1 MELICEII
9 FQGKKEMRTDRV
21 LFSLVSGSNTSRFP
35 GQGGPVLQLARPEL
49 NTLSLTVPVL
59 SNGAN
64 YNSYRTFGP
73 ANNIPLPAPVPP
85 ATSRPSNPSSS
96 PSSDNNYRPIPNTDI
111 RHFRSPEDHLTSGQR
126 PPPNIQYT
134 QTNNNFK
141 PRPPQTPNPSV
152 SAYNL
157 RQYFNQPPASPNTE
171 LQQQQPPTL
180 TFSTDRAPLAPPNIN
195 LQQQNKVN
203 PLLQSLNQNT
213 QYLNPIFPIGAL
225 GPTSFTN
232 FQHISDVLSNPSGT
246 SAFLSPTTHQQ
257 VPSQTHVVP
266 RGPSLPEINYQNHNQ
281 PEQESYS
288 HPLFEHQNT
297 AIPVVQ
303 YAPSS
308 TDNPN
313 PNQQPSFQ
321 KYVTTLR
328 TLTVSQNSLGFP
340 HDSYDE
346 AHKHEERETR
356 QHLVPLPSPLQ
367 QTEAPQYN
375 EKQQQIQQTWQKLLR
390 EQQQQQQQQQQQKQ
404 QQHKWSPVLEP
415 TETLPPEYN
424 RHRQAPYTDHSQSHN
439 FEEQSSRQQQSA
451 TESPFRP
458 NTSPYGDSGR
468 FVSAAYKDRVRGF
481 PDQYLDLPSTTDS
494 NYNNHHRNNDYVKPT
509 APPLTRQQSIP
520 PNKKLPENSQRN
532 IKRPQNHTPIPQLES
547 STQDHFATEN
557 DGSQP
562 HAVKIQD
569 STHHSDAVSIP
580 HDEYGKVKV
589 QTKYNNGKPHVVDYQ
604 DDLYDGRKPVN
615 YDEKAYYDD
624 DDDEVLEKGN
634 PRLEKPEP
642 KTESDKNE
650 DSQHH
655 NRGIPEGETKPYDG
669 RRQPPYRAGHN
680 NIKLHQNQNRQ
691 PERHKSPEH
700 TYDGSNNRQRQP
712 QSEEYVQPHQSDSYT
727 TETPDRERPYSSNN
741 DQSET
746 TPHTETTTEDRFPH
760 PPPEFYEDLNKYK
773 YIENPFA
780 SFDFDFDAYLN
791 RLRGTPRP
799 TKQQE
804 FSEDQEIKNK
814 ELPKENYYK
823 SESDTVKSTTY
834 QNLVSSTT
842 TGKPRTQ
849 QNAKPVESVNI
860 KPSRPTVNPGQTTE
874 YTEYQD
880 TKYKTPP
887 EEGYY
892 ESESDNVKSTTYQ
905 NLVSSTTIGM
915 PRTQQKARPI
925 EPVHI
930 KPSRPRVNHGQTT
943 EYIKE
948 YYPPD
953 RNQNIYHEDLGTY
966 SEEVENQRNTHQD
979 RPTHTDTESVQD
991 SDHTTTITHDHTTT
1005 TTHTPQRG
1013 RDTVNRQIN
1022 PDPLT
1027 VPFYSGDD
1035 GNFYANPD
1043 PIQPQQPVTNYAA
1056 GSKDIKQLTDTYYKR
1071 PMQEYNSDVIQSTER
1086 NTHTTSTSESNTQSH
1101 RDLSI
1106 NSMGNVKNHRPY
1118 ELSVTTSFPA
1128 VRENENSLRPIT
1140 EVVTTSSRGS
1150 KPLYRGP
1157 KRNRPQNSAHVYVSQ
1172 TMTTRTPDGISA
1184 SNTYYGGNEY
1194 HPQNVTVQPEM
1205 HMKEPFTTS
1214 TWSTPLP
1221 LHTTVSSSNIHQHP
1235 AAHIQFTEF
1244 IPPKPLEEP
1253 ATTLTESNNNK
1264 QKKMGYSVIQ
1274 ESVEEN
1280 DTIKPLR
1287 DFKNARRQQSHKS
1300 VTTAT
1305 HTTTLPSTT
1314 TREYLSTSSTTQYS
1328 NWKTYNTWQ
1337 DRVPNEQEFELTTPT
1352 QTKYRVTENNSGF
1365 RLNSELDL
1373 PPPTLPEYPT
1383 EKLTNIYDTQS
1394 SFTPVTYSG
1403 VQTSTRP
1410 TNELLD
1416 SIYDI
1421 AKAMFKTQYET
1432 SGENVY
1438 FDPSSVSVNQNPVT
1452 ELILFHPNITTTT
1465 TSSTTRPKSRRR
1477 RPTNKISRPSGFIS
1491 QVTKYTP
1498 SAADHTTTE
1507 TYNIQQRPSKTH
1519 PNLNVRRG
1527 NRPQATSLP
1536 TTAENVI
1543 ITSTQPS
1550 NDLDIRYSSPLK
1562 SPSPTSSQA
1571 PEIPRRLRRPTKTR
1585 VDVTSTEA
1593 YPDNDQSESFERPL
1607 QDSVNRLNKKP
1618 LGSIMTTAPQRYSS
1632 KSQIMNL

>member
-1 MELICEII
+1 
-9 FQGKKEMRTDRV
+9 MRTDRV
-21 LFSLVSGSNTSRFP
+21 FSLVSGSNTSRFP

-73 ANNIPLPAPVPP
+73 ANNNPLTAPVPP
-85 ATSRPSNPSSS
+85 PTSRPSNPSSP

-111 RHFRSPEDHLTSGQR
+111 RHFRSPENHLTSGQR
-126 PPPNIQYT
+126 PPPNTQFT

-157 RQYFNQPPASPNTE
+157 RHYFNQPPASPNTE
-171 LQQQQPPTL
+171 LQQQQPPAL
-180 TFSTDRAPLAPPNIN
+180 KFSTDRAPLAPPNIN
-195 LQQQNKVN
+195 LQQQNNVN
-203 PLLQSLNQNT
+203 PLLLSLNQNT
-213 QYLNPIFPIGAL
+213 QYLNPIFPIGDL

-232 FQHISDVLSNPSGT
+232 FQHIPDVLSNPSGT
-246 SAFLSPTTHQQ
+246 SGFLSPTTHQQ
-257 VPSQTHVVP
+257 VHSQTHVVP

-281 PEQESYS
+281 PQQESYS
-288 HPLFEHQNT
+288 HPVFERPNT
-297 AIPVVQ
+297 AVPVVQ
-303 YAPSS
+303 YEPSS
-308 TDNPN
+308 ADSPN
-313 PNQQPSFQ
+313 PIQQPSFQ
-321 KYVTTLR
+321 KHVTTLR

-340 HDSYDE
+340 HDSHDE

-356 QHLVPLPSPLQ
+356 QHLVPPPSPLQ

-375 EKQQQIQQTWQKLLR
+375 QKQQQIQQTWQKLLR
-390 EQQQQQQQQQQQKQ
+390 EQQHQQQQQKQQQQQQQQ
-404 QQHKWSPVLEP
+404 QQHKWSPVLES
-415 TETLPPEYN
+415 TESLPPEYN
-424 RHRQAPYTDHSQSHN
+424 RHHQAPYTGHLQSHS

-468 FVSAAYKDRVRGF
+468 FVSAASKDKVRGF
-481 PDQYLDLPSTTDS
+481 PDLYLDLPSTTDS
-494 NYNNHHRNNDYVKPT
+494 NFNNHHRDNDYVKPT
-509 APPLTRQQSIP
+509 APPPTRQQSIL

-532 IKRPQNHTPIPQLES
+532 IKRPQNRTPILQLES

-562 HAVKIQD
+562 HAVKIQE
-569 STHHSDAVSIP
+569 STHHSDAISIP
-580 HDEYGKVKV
+580 HDEHEKVKV
-589 QTKYNNGKPHVVDYQ
+589 QTKYNNGKPHVDDYR
-604 DDLYDGRKPVN
+604 DDLYDDRKPVN

-624 DDDEVLEKGN
+624 DDDDDEVLRKGN

-642 KTESDKNE
+642 NTESDKNE
-650 DSQHH
+650 DFRHH
-655 NRGIPEGETKPYDG
+655 NRGIPEVETKPYDG
-669 RRQPPYRAGHN
+669 RTQPPYRAAHN
-680 NIKLHQNQNRQ
+680 NVKLRQNQNRQ
-691 PERHKSPEH
+691 PERQKSLEH
-700 TYDGSNNRQRQP
+700 TYDGSNNRQKQP
-712 QSEEYVQPHQSDSYT
+712 QSEEYVQPTQSDSYT
-727 TETPDRERPYSSNN
+727 TETPDRERPYSSNK

-760 PPPEFYEDLNKYK
+760 PPPEFYEQFDKYR
-773 YIENPFA
+773 YVENPFA
-780 SFDFDFDAYLN
+780 SFDFDFDAYLDQ
-791 RLRGTPRP
+791 LRGNPGP
-799 TKQQE
+799 AKQQE
-804 FSEDQEIKNK
+804 LSEDQEIKNK
-814 ELPKENYYK
+814 ELPKDNYNK
-823 SESDTVKSTTY
+823 SESETVKSTTY
-834 QNLVSSTT
+834 QNLVSPTT
-842 TGKPRTQ
+842 TGKPTTQ
-849 QNAKPVESVNI
+849 QNVEPVESVTI
-860 KPSRPTVNPGQTTE
+860 RPSRPTVNPGQTTE
-874 YTEYQD
+874 YIKEYRD

-905 NLVSSTTIGM
+905 NLVPSTTTGT
-915 PRTQQKARPI
+915 PRTQQNARPI

-953 RNQNIYHEDLGTY
+953 RNQNIYNEEIGTH
-966 SEEVENQRNTHQD
+966 SEEVENQRHTHQD
-979 RPTHTDTESVQD
+979 RPTHTDTEIVQD
-991 SDHTTTITHDHTTT
+991 TDYPTTITHDHTTT
-1005 TTHTPQRG
+1005 THTSQRG
-1013 RDTVNRQIN
+1013 KDTVHRHIN

-1035 GNFYANPD
+1035 GNFYANPV
-1043 PIQPQQPVTNYAA
+1043 PIQPQRQVTNYAA
-1056 GSKDIKQLTDTYYKR
+1056 GSKDIEQLTDTYYKR
-1071 PMQEYNSDVIQSTER
+1071 PIQEYNSDVIQSTER
-1086 NTHTTSTSESNTQSH
+1086 NTHTTSISESNTPSH

-1106 NSMGNVKNHRPY
+1106 NSVGNVKNQRPY

-1128 VRENENSLRPIT
+1128 VRENENSLRPTT

-1150 KPLYRGP
+1150 KPLHRGAT
-1157 KRNRPQNSAHVYVSQ
+1157 RNRPQNSAHIYVSQ
-1172 TMTTRTPDGISA
+1172 TMTTRTPDDTYAKS
-1184 SNTYYGGNEY
+1184 TYYGGNEY
-1194 HPQNVTVQPEM
+1194 HPQNVTIQPEV
-1205 HMKEPFTTS
+1205 HMKEPLTTS
-1214 TWSTPLP
+1214 TWSTPHP
-1221 LHTTVSSSNIHQHP
+1221 LHTTVASSNTHQHH
-1235 AAHIQFTEF
+1235 AARMQFTEF
-1244 IPPKPLEEP
+1244 TPPKPLAEP
-1253 ATTLTESNNNK
+1253 ATTLKENNNK
-1264 QKKMGYSVIQ
+1264 QNKMGYSLIQ

-1300 VTTAT
+1300 VTTAA
-1305 HTTTLPSTT
+1305 HTTTLPSIT

-1328 NWKTYNTWQ
+1328 NWKNYNTWQ

-1352 QTKYRVTENNSGF
+1352 QTKYSVTESNSGF
-1365 RLNSELDL
+1365 RQNSDLDL
-1373 PPPTLPEYPT
+1373 TPPTLPEYT
-1383 EKLTNIYDTQS
+1383 AVKLTNIYDTQS
-1394 SFTPVTYSG
+1394 SFTPVTYSR

-1421 AKAMFKTQYET
+1421 AKTMFKTQYGT

-1438 FDPSSVSVNQNPVT
+1438 FDPSSVNVNQNPAT
-1452 ELILFHPNITTTT
+1452 ELILFNPNITTTT
-1465 TSSTTRPKSRRR
+1465 TSNSTRPKSRRR
-1477 RPTNKISRPSGFIS
+1477 RPTNKISRPPGFIT
-1491 QVTKYTP
+1491 QVTKYTA
-1498 SAADHTTTE
+1498 SATDHTTPQ
-1507 TYNIQQRPSKTH
+1507 TYTTQQRPSKTH
-1519 PNLNVRRG
+1519 PSSNVRRG

-1536 TTAENVI
+1536 STVENVI
-1543 ITSTQPS
+1543 ITTTLPS

-1585 VDVTSTEA
+1585 VDVTPTEA

>member
-1 MELICEII
+1 
-9 FQGKKEMRTDRV
+9 MRTDRV
-21 LFSLVSGSNTSRFP
+21 LFSLISGSNTSRLP

-73 ANNIPLPAPVPP
+73 ANNNPLPVPAPPE
-85 ATSRPSNPSSS
+85 TSRPSNPSSP

-111 RHFRSPEDHLTSGQR
+111 THFRSPENHLTSGQR
-126 PPPNIQYT
+126 PPPNIQFT

-141 PRPPQTPNPSV
+141 PRPPQTPNPSIA
-152 SAYNL
+152 AYNL

-171 LQQQQPPTL
+171 LQQQQPLAL
-180 TFSTDRAPLAPPNIN
+180 TFSTDRVPLAPPTIN

-203 PLLQSLNQNT
+203 PLLQRLNQNT
-213 QYLNPIFPIGAL
+213 QYLNPIFSIGDL

-232 FQHISDVLSNPSGT
+232 FQHISDVLPNPSGT
-246 SAFLSPTTHQQ
+246 SVFLSPTMHQQ
-257 VPSQTHVVP
+257 VHSQTHVVP

-288 HPLFEHQNT
+288 RTPFERPNT
-297 AIPVVQ
+297 AVPVVH

-313 PNQQPSFQ
+313 PVQQPSLQ
-321 KYVTTLR
+321 KHATTLR
-328 TLTVSQNSLGFP
+328 TITVSQNSLGFP
-340 HDSYDE
+340 LDSYDE

-356 QHLVPLPSPLQ
+356 QHLVPPPSPLL
-367 QTEAPQYN
+367 QTEGQQYN
-375 EKQQQIQQTWQKLLR
+375 QKQQQIQQTWQKLLR
-390 EQQQQQQQQQQQKQ
+390 EQQQQQQQQ
-404 QQHKWSPVLEP
+404 HKWSPILET
-415 TETLPPEYN
+415 TESVPSEYN

-439 FEEQSSRQQQSA
+439 FEEQSSSQHQSV

-458 NTSPYGDSGR
+458 NTSPYGDTGR
-468 FVSAAYKDRVRGF
+468 FVGAAYKDRVRGL
-481 PDQYLDLPSTTDS
+481 PDLYLDLPSTTDS
-494 NYNNHHRNNDYVKPT
+494 NFNNHHRNNDYVKPT
-509 APPLTRQQSIP
+509 APPLTRQQSVL
-520 PNKKLPENSQRN
+520 PNKQLPENSQRN
-532 IKRPQNHTPIPQLES
+532 IKRPQNHTTITQLES
-547 STQDHFATEN
+547 STQEHFATEN

-569 STHHSDAVSIP
+569 STHYSDTISIP
-580 HDEYGKVKV
+580 HDEYEKVKG
-589 QTKYNNGKPHVVDYQ
+589 QTKYNNGKPHVDDYQ
-604 DDLYDGRKPVN
+604 DDLYDGRKAVN
-615 YDEKAYYDD
+615 YDEKAYY
-624 DDDEVLEKGN
+624 DDEVLEKGN

-642 KTESDKNE
+642 NTESDKNE
-650 DSQHH
+650 EFRQH
-655 NRGIPEGETKPYDG
+655 NRGIPEVETKPYDG
-669 RRQPPYRAGHN
+669 RRQPPYSTGHN
-680 NIKLHQNQNRQ
+680 NVKLRQNQNRQ
-691 PERHKSPEH
+691 PERQKLQEH
-700 TYDGSNNRQRQP
+700 TYDGSYNRQRQP
-712 QSEEYVQPHQSDSYT
+712 QSEEYAQPNQSDSYT
-727 TETPDRERPYSSNN
+727 TEAPDRERPYSSNN

-760 PPPEFYEDLNKYK
+760 PPPEFYEELDKYK

-780 SFDFDFDAYLN
+780 SFNFDFDAYLDQ
-791 RLRGTPRP
+791 LRGNPGP
-799 TKQQE
+799 AKQQE

-814 ELPKENYYK
+814 ELPKQNYYK
-823 SESDTVKSTTY
+823 
-834 QNLVSSTT
+834 
-842 TGKPRTQ
+842 
-849 QNAKPVESVNI
+849 
-860 KPSRPTVNPGQTTE
+860 
-874 YTEYQD
+874 
-880 TKYKTPP
+880 
-887 EEGYY
+887 
-892 ESESDNVKSTTYQ
+892 SESDNVKSTTYQ
-905 NLVSSTTIGM
+905 NLVSSTTTGKPQTQQNVKPVETVNIKPLRPPVNPGQTTEYIKEYQDTKYKMSPEEGYYESQSDNVKSTTYQNLVSSTTIGT
-915 PRTQQKARPI
+915 PRTQQNARPI
-925 EPVHI
+925 EPVRI
-930 KPSRPRVNHGQTT
+930 KPTRPRVNHGQTT

-953 RNQNIYHEDLGTY
+953 RNQNIYNEEIGTHN
-966 SEEVENQRNTHQD
+966 EEVESQRHTHQD
-979 RPTHTDTESVQD
+979 RPTHTDTESVRD

-1013 RDTVNRQIN
+1013 KDTVNRHIN

-1035 GNFYANPD
+1035 GNFYANPV
-1043 PIQPQQPVTNYAA
+1043 PIQPQRPVTNYAV
-1056 GSKDIKQLTDTYYKR
+1056 GSKDIEQLTDTYYKR
-1071 PMQEYNSDVIQSTER
+1071 PIQEYNSDVIQSTER
-1086 NTHTTSTSESNTQSH
+1086 NTYTTSTSESNTQSH
-1101 RDLSI
+1101 KDLSI
-1106 NSMGNVKNHRPY
+1106 NSMGNVKNHRLY

-1128 VRENENSLRPIT
+1128 IRENENSLRPIT

-1150 KPLYRGP
+1150 KPLHRGP
-1157 KRNRPQNSAHVYVSQ
+1157 TRNRSQNSAHVYVSQ
-1172 TMTTRTPDGISA
+1172 TMTTRKPVDISTK
-1184 SNTYYGGNEY
+1184 SIYYGGNEY
-1194 HPQNVTVQPEM
+1194 HPQNVTIQPEM
-1205 HMKEPFTTS
+1205 HMKEPFATS
-1214 TWSTPLP
+1214 TWSTPYP
-1221 LHTTVSSSNIHQHP
+1221 LHTTVSSSNRHQYH
-1235 AAHIQFTEF
+1235 AAHMQSTEF
-1244 IPPKPLEEP
+1244 IPPKPLAEP
-1253 ATTLTESNNNK
+1253 ATTLTESNNK
-1264 QKKMGYSVIQ
+1264 QKKMGYSPIQ

-1287 DFKNARRQQSHKS
+1287 DFKNARRQQNHKS

-1305 HTTTLPSTT
+1305 HTTTLPSTSP
-1314 TREYLSTSSTTQYS
+1314 REYLSTSSTTPYS
-1328 NWKTYNTWQ
+1328 NWKTYNNWQ
-1337 DRVPNEQEFELTTPT
+1337 DRVPNEQESELTTPT

-1373 PPPTLPEYPT
+1373 TPPTFPEYT
-1383 EKLTNIYDTQS
+1383 TVKLTNIYDTQT
-1394 SFTPVTYSG
+1394 SFIPVTYSG

-1421 AKAMFKTQYET
+1421 AKSMFKTQYET

-1438 FDPSSVSVNQNPVT
+1438 FDPSSVSVNQKPVT

-1477 RPTNKISRPSGFIS
+1477 RPTNKISRPPGFIS

-1498 SAADHTTTE
+1498 AAAEHTTPE
-1507 TYNIQQRPSKTH
+1507 TYTVQQRPSKSH
-1519 PNLNVRRG
+1519 PSLNVRRG
-1527 NRPQATSLP
+1527 NRPQTTSLP
-1536 TTAENVI
+1536 STVENVI
-1543 ITSTQPS
+1543 ITTTLPS
-1550 NDLDIRYSSPLK
+1550 NDPDIRYSTPLK

-1593 YPDNDQSESFERPL
+1593 YVDNDQSESFERPL